1 MARNNPDKAFNL
13 LLKLIEESI
22 PVSSIYAKESSSEEP
37 MKEPFGGIERDNLVP
52 IAKAIYQN
60 YVTGGMSANSA
71 KELLLS
77 QEPFNMYEDII
88 DAL

>member
-1 MARNNPDKAFNL
+1 
-13 LLKLIEESI
+13 
-22 PVSSIYAKESSSEEP
+22 
-37 MKEPFGGIERDNLVP
+37 MKEPFVGIERENLVP
-52 IAKAIYQN
+52 IAKSIYQN
-60 YVTGGMSANSA
+60 YVAGGMSSNSA